1 MNADAD
7 PSPLRGK
14 LRDET
19 GDRLTPTH
27 TVRKGRRIRYYI
39 SNRLIRGGTDP
50 TGVASACR
58 RSWKTLVRRLIADH
72 VATAAASHR
81 LLAIP
86 DLRGDE
92 AVHARAQD
100 LARALQGD
108 DPALLRALLRSG
120 TIGKDRSPS
129 SLTGLRSRIGWASH
143 RTASPPKPCRCPPR
157 SPCGDAVSSGS
168 WSQGP
173 ASQVPIPRSV
183 RPWRMRIAGPARFAS
198 GTPLHEVARA
208 AGHHDAHI
216 RTRTPLAF
224 LSPRIQRA
232 ILDGTQPVELTLER
246 LVRQTLPLDWADQE
260 RLCGF

>member
-27 TVRKGRRIRYYI
+27 TVRKGRCIRYYI
-39 SNRLIRGGTDP
+39 SHRLIRGGTDP
-50 TGVASACR
+50 TAWRLPAG
-58 RSWKTLVRRLIADH
+58 KLEDLVRRLLADH

-92 AVHARAQD
+92 TVHARAQD
-100 LARALQGD
+100 LARSLQGD
-108 DPALLRALLRSG
+108 EPALLRALLRSG
-120 TIGKDRSPS
+120 TIGKGSLDLVLDRAVLSDRLGVAQD
-129 SLTGLRSRIGWASH
+129 SLASEGVSLCVPFSLRRRGVERKLVAGSRI
-143 RTASPPKPCRCPPR
+143 ASPDPALRKALA
-157 SPCGDAVSSGS
+157 DAHR
-168 WSQGP
+168 W
-173 ASQVPIPRSV
+173 
-183 RPWRMRIAGPARFAS
+183 ARALR
-198 GTPLHEVARA
+198 GGIPLHEVARA
-208 AGHHDAHI
+208 AGHHDALI

-232 ILDGTQPVELTLER
+232 ILEGTQPVELTLER
-246 LVRQTLPLDWADQE
+246 LVRQTLPLDWVDQE